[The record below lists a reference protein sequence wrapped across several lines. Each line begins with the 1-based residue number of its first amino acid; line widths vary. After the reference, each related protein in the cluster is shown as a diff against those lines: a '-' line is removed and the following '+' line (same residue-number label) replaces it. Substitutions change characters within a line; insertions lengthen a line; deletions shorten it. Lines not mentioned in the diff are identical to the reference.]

1 MNTKSSSRSFPK
13 GLDMTGKDERIGKK
27 ELEVNNHVKYSA
39 FAIVLANALYLVLPA
54 HEYLGLTSA
63 KRHGIKRS
71 SQIKIYLHK
80 HDGRALFLIEIS
92 RLELLV
98 F

>member
-39 FAIVLANALYLVLPA
+39 FAIVLANALYLVAFQTLIRIVQKFK
-54 HEYLGLTSA
+54 TV
-63 KRHGIKRS
+63 RS
-71 SQIKIYLHK
+71 SPQTKAIARTRYTSVSKSGQK
-80 HDGRALFLIEIS
+80 SKSVDNGT
-92 RLELLV
+92 
-98 F
+98 